1 LHWAQLEEKK
11 ISAFRSKQTDDG
23 RQRRRSIRRA
33 SAVMEETNSAAP
45 TSTTTTTTTT
55 MGAWVG
61 QAATGTQQGSRC
73 AGGEAVVDARDM
85 RRRLDLGHVHAR
97 HTPEGTRADK
107 SAVVPRI
114 SALEHA
120 SSS

>member
-1 LHWAQLEEKK
+1 LHWAQLEEEK

-45 TSTTTTTTTT
+45 TSTTTTTTM